1 MGERTQPDAAKLNKN
16 VIYTGIIGQ
25 GLVILGL
32 VAGVAGFPL
41 PGLGAG
47 FLGVCASGW
56 ACARALRRWG
66 DIEETFRLSRDRDQ
80 AFRDLGSKILS
91 LASRNSENAQELIT
105 SIFSALEINE
115 KIHQGVDNI
124 GDQVERTREGI
135 RASSTAVEEI
145 GATIEAFIKR
155 IDSQSSA
162 VVQTSSAVE
171 QMDSHLGNVSR
182 IVDQHRANMAEL
194 VDLTGKGENQAEQT
208 NTLIEGIHNHVGAVQ
223 AVIQV
228 INSVASQTNLLA
240 MNAAIEAAHAGEAG
254 RGFAV
259 VADEIRKLAETTA
272 QNSKTIGG
280 TLKKIVAEIGQ
291 AKELG
296 SENLEYF
303 RSVRADAQEITQAF
317 HEINRA
323 TVEISQGSS
332 DVLKASTE
340 LVTITREIQQ
350 GGQEIAVSVRDL
362 DESVRDI
369 LEASAAT
376 DRNSEQID
384 ETLTLNNQTL
394 ATLAAASL
402 HGIEAVQN
410 LEADISSDAG
420 SAMNCN
426 MVALNHLR
434 WLMSARQVIEGA
446 EESRRTFPSPELE
459 TCWLSRW
466 IQSPQGQQY
475 AGSPALG
482 EVMEVHQE
490 FHHLLVR
497 IMKNAQGTPPER
509 RSTDLEAS
517 LEADYRNLL
526 TCAARFVE
534 ALDAFGETRGA
545 QAGQEAPAKLAG

>member
-1 MGERTQPDAAKLNKN
+1 MGERTELSKK
-16 VIYTGIIGQ
+16 VIHAGVFGQ
-25 GLVILGL
+25 VLVVLGL

-41 PGLGAG
+41 PGLVSGV
-47 FLGVCASGW
+47 LGVCLSGW
-56 ACARALRRWG
+56 ACVRALHRWG
-66 DIEETFRLSRDRDQ
+66 DIEEAFRNSRDRDQ
-80 AFRDLGSKILS
+80 AFQDLKSKIFS
-91 LASRNSENAQELIT
+91 LASRNSDNAQELIS

-115 KIHQGVDNI
+115 KIHQGIDDIGGQVD
-124 GDQVERTREGI
+124 RTKESLR
-135 RASSTAVEEI
+135 SSSAAIEEI
-145 GATIEAFIKR
+145 GATIEAFTKR

-182 IVDQHRANMAEL
+182 IVDQHRENMTEL
-194 VDLTGKGENQAEQT
+194 VDLTGKGEQQAEQT
-208 NTLIEGIHNHVGAVQ
+208 NTLIEGIHNHIGAVQ

-280 TLKKIVAEIGQ
+280 TLKKIVSEIGQ
-291 AKELG
+291 AKGLG

-303 RSVRADAQEITQAF
+303 RSVRTDAQEITQAF

-340 LVTITREIQQ
+340 LVNITREIQQ
-350 GGQEIAVSVRDL
+350 GGQEIATSVREL
-362 DESVRDI
+362 DASVRGI

-384 ETLTLNNQTL
+384 GILTLNNQTL

-410 LEADISSDAG
+410 LEGDIAADSG
-420 SAMNCN
+420 SAMNCK

-434 WLMSARQVIEGA
+434 WLMSARQVIEGDD
-446 EESRRTFPSPELE
+446 SRRTFPSPELE
-459 TCWLSRW
+459 KCWLSRW
-466 IQSPQGQQY
+466 IKSPQGQHY
-475 AGSPALG
+475 AGSPAL
-482 EVMEVHQE
+482 EQVQEVHLE
-490 FHHLLVR
+490 FHTLLTR
-497 IMKNAQGTPPER
+497 IMNNAQGTPAGR
-509 RSTDLEAS
+509 RSTELERS
-517 LEADYRNLL
+517 LETDYRSLMK
-526 TCAARFVE
+526 CAARFVE
-534 ALDAFGETRGA
+534 AIEAFGQTRGVQIDQEIPA
-545 QAGQEAPAKLAG
+545 AMAG